1 MPLEKRLWEKRI
13 LTIDMTPALADA
25 SISTLDSSNPVTVT
39 AQDGG
44 ADITV
49 SNIKFENNK
58 VAFLASGGEDGKGY
72 TVRVRVNTSGS
83 PGQRLETVVLLLV
96 RG

>member
-1 MPLEKRLWEKRI
+1 MALEKRSWEKRI
-13 LTIDMTPALADA
+13 FTIDMTPAVASV

-44 ADITV
+44 SDITV
-49 SNIKFENNK
+49 SDIDYEDNK

-83 PGQRLETVVLLLV
+83 PSQRFEAVVLLLV